1 LTALDRELIER
12 AREYDTQALAEIY
25 DKYAEAI
32 YRYLYRLLRDA
43 SEAED
48 LTSEVFLRL
57 LQALGTSRAPRDRL
71 QGWLY
76 SVARNLAMDWF
87 RREGARNA
95 LELNEELVANGD
107 SPSAA
112 VEERQIRQ
120 RLGVALA
127 RLTPAQQQVI
137 LLRFG
142 EGLRIADVSRL
153 MGKSE
158 GAIRVL
164 QHRAVKRL
172 SKLLDREK
180 EQFNEKAEIRS
191 IRHGFAAGSPG
202 RESRGAAGSSG

>member
-1 LTALDRELIER
+1 LTALDTELIKR
-12 AREYDTQALAEIY
+12 AREYDTQALAEVY
-25 DKYAEAI
+25 DRYAEAI

-43 SEAED
+43 NEAED
-48 LTSEVFLRL
+48 LTSEVFLKL
-57 LQALGTSRAPRDRL
+57 LQVLGTPRAPRDRL

-76 SVARNLAMDWF
+76 RVAHNLAMDWF
-87 RREGARNA
+87 RREGARKT

-112 VEERQIRQ
+112 VEERQFHQ
-120 RLGVALA
+120 QLGMALSK
-127 RLTPAQQQVI
+127 LTSGQQQVI

-172 SKLLDREK
+172 SKLLEREK
-180 EQFNEKAEIRS
+180 EQVNENVEIRA
-191 IRHGFAAGSPG
+191 IRHGTTAGGAG
-202 RESRGAAGSSG
+202 RESRGAAGSPG